1 MNRSTYSHGAPLA
14 IADVPYHRSDV
25 LRREIVDHAV
35 TVQQTSNTVSAI
47 ELLKAHDFDAQL
59 IERVLLEP
67 ARRRA
72 TAVSA

>member
-1 MNRSTYSHGAPLA
+1 MNRSTYAYGAPSA
-14 IADVPYHRSDV
+14 NADVPYQRSDL

-35 TVQQTSNTVSAI
+35 QVQQSTNTVSAI

-72 TAVSA
+72 ADIS